1 MEKEAPMPVS
11 NLMLYCPDCEQG
23 VRART
28 KTLEDGT
35 KVRVCAKCAS
45 SLIEKQ

>member
-1 MEKEAPMPVS
+1 MDKEAPIHVS
-11 NLMLYCPDCEQG
+11 NLMLYCAECEQG

-35 KVRVCAKCAS
+35 RIRVCASATS
-45 SLIEKQ
+45 SLEKTK